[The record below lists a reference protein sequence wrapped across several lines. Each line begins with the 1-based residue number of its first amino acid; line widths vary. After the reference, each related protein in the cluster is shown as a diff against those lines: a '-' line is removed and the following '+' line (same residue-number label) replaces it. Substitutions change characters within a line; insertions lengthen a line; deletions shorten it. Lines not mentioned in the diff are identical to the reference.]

1 MRLFFVTD
9 IHGSDLCFRKFL
21 GAAGGRKRADV
32 LVIGGDILG
41 KVLVPIVHLRSGHY
55 QATSR
60 GRVYKLESKAAVR
73 EFELA
78 LAAFG
83 TYGHPCGEEEA
94 EEVRSNPELAESVLT
109 KARIARLE
117 RWLDL
122 AERRLQNSTV
132 TLIINPGNDDPFYVD
147 GLLRKSAKVIVPEG
161 IAVELPDGLTMIS
174 TGYTNRT
181 PWNCPR
187 DIGENELAE
196 RIRRMTATISDF
208 DGCIFN
214 FHAPP
219 FGTGL
224 DLAPEIDAELRP
236 VLDLG
241 GNGVPVG
248 SVAVLEAIRECQPL
262 VGLHG
267 HVHES
272 HAFALIGRTMCFNP
286 GSDYENGNL
295 QGVFL
300 EIGSDRRISF
310 YGLTRE
316 DG

>member
-21 GAAGGRKRADV
+21 GAVGGRKRADV
-32 LVIGGDILG
+32 LVIGGDIVG
-41 KVLVPIVHLRSGHY
+41 KALVAIVRRPAGRY

-60 GRVYKLESKAAVR
+60 GRVYELGSEAAVR
-73 EFELA
+73 EFERVLA
-78 LAAFG
+78 DGGA
-83 TYGHPCGEEEA
+83 YGYPCGADEA
-94 EEVRSNPELAESVLT
+94 EEIRSNPEVAERVLA

-117 RWLDL
+117 RWLEF
-122 AERRLQNSTV
+122 AERRLRNSTATV
-132 TLIINPGNDDPFYVD
+132 IINAGNDDPFYVD
-147 GLLRKSAKVIVPEG
+147 EVLRKSARVVFPEG
-161 IAVELPDGLTMIS
+161 KAVELPAGLTMIS

-187 DIGENELAE
+187 DVEEDELAA
-196 RIRRMTATISDF
+196 RIRRMTATLSDF

-236 VLDLG
+236 VLNLG
-241 GNGVPVG
+241 GNSIPVG

-272 HAFALIGRTMCFNP
+272 YAYTLIGRTICFNP

-300 EIGSDRRISF
+300 EIRSDRTISF

-316 DG
+316 YG